1 MSNDIEK
8 RLKGEQVHKTGPRGE
23 ALFCMTAVY
32 QFILAV
38 TAAAAFGDSWS
49 GSSGCTGG
57 RAAAASWIAPGCVV
71 EAFPIAIAEAFPI
84 CLAPGARTD
93 IMSAA
98 AVAAAASAITAA
110 TAVAAASAAATAV
123 AAASAAAAAAAVAAA
138 SAAAAAAAVAAASAA
153 AAAVAAAAATSTAA
167 STVIAASAST
177 VVATA
182 TATSTITTIPSTST
196 NSKATHILYSPF
208 LLVCTISYGTL
219 RQSVSDCLNVFY
231 CHPLFFSS

>member
-110 TAVAAASAAATAV
+110 TAVAAASA
-123 AAASAAAAAAAVAAA
+123 SAAAVAAA
-138 SAAAAAAAVAAASAA
+138 SAAAA

>member
-23 ALFCMTAVY
+23 ALFCMTNVY

-38 TAAAAFGDSWS
+38 AAAAAFGDSWS

-110 TAVAAASAAATAV
+110 SAAAT
-123 AAASAAAAAAAVAAA
+123 
-138 SAAAAAAAVAAASAA
+138 
-153 AAAVAAAAATSTAA
+153 AVAAAAATSTAA
-167 STVIAASAST
+167 TTVIAAAATT
-177 VVATA
+177 VV
-182 TATSTITTIPSTST
+182 ATSTITTIPSTST

>member
-38 TAAAAFGDSWS
+38 AAAAAFGDSWS

-110 TAVAAASAAATAV
+110 SAAAT
-123 AAASAAAAAAAVAAA
+123 
-138 SAAAAAAAVAAASAA
+138 
-153 AAAVAAAAATSTAA
+153 AVAAAAATSTAA

>member
-38 TAAAAFGDSWS
+38 AAAAAFGDSWS

-110 TAVAAASAAATAV
+110 TAVAAAAAAAT
-123 AAASAAAAAAAVAAA
+123 
-138 SAAAAAAAVAAASAA
+138 
-153 AAAVAAAAATSTAA
+153 AVAAAAATSTAA
-167 STVIAASAST
+167 SAAAST

-208 LLVCTISYGTL
+208 LLVCTISYGTP

>member
-23 ALFCMTAVY
+23 ALFCMTNVY

-38 TAAAAFGDSWS
+38 AAAAAFGDSWS

-110 TAVAAASAAATAV
+110 SAAAT
-123 AAASAAAAAAAVAAA
+123 
-138 SAAAAAAAVAAASAA
+138 
-153 AAAVAAAAATSTAA
+153 AVAAAAATSTATSTA
-167 STVIAASAST
+167 ATTVIAAAATT
-177 VVATA
+177 VV
-182 TATSTITTIPSTST
+182 ATSTITTIPSTST
-196 NSKATHILYSPF
+196 NSKATHILYTPF

>member
-110 TAVAAASAAATAV
+110 TAVAAASAAA
-123 AAASAAAAAAAVAAA
+123 SAAAVAAA
-138 SAAAAAAAVAAASAA
+138 SAAAT
-153 AAAVAAAAATSTAA
+153 AVAAAAATSTAA

>member
-38 TAAAAFGDSWS
+38 AAAAAFGDSWS

-110 TAVAAASAAATAV
+110 TAVAAASAAA
-123 AAASAAAAAAAVAAA
+123 SAAAVAAA
-138 SAAAAAAAVAAASAA
+138 SAAAT
-153 AAAVAAAAATSTAA
+153 AVAAAAATSTAA

>member
-38 TAAAAFGDSWS
+38 AAAAAFGDSWS
-49 GSSGCTGG
+49 GSSGCAGG

-110 TAVAAASAAATAV
+110 TAVAAAAAT
-123 AAASAAAAAAAVAAA
+123 
-138 SAAAAAAAVAAASAA
+138 
-153 AAAVAAAAATSTAA
+153 

>member
-23 ALFCMTAVY
+23 ALFCMTNVY

-38 TAAAAFGDSWS
+38 AAAAAFGDSWS

-110 TAVAAASAAATAV
+110 SAAAT
-123 AAASAAAAAAAVAAA
+123 
-138 SAAAAAAAVAAASAA
+138 
-153 AAAVAAAAATSTAA
+153 AVAAAAATSTATSTA
-167 STVIAASAST
+167 ATTVIAAAATT
-177 VVATA
+177 VV
-182 TATSTITTIPSTST
+182 ATSTITTIPSTST

-231 CHPLFFSS
+231 CHTLFFSS

>member
-23 ALFCMTAVY
+23 ALFCMTNVY

-38 TAAAAFGDSWS
+38 AAAAAFGDSWS

-110 TAVAAASAAATAV
+110 AAT
-123 AAASAAAAAAAVAAA
+123 
-138 SAAAAAAAVAAASAA
+138 
-153 AAAVAAAAATSTAA
+153 AVAAAAATSTSTATSTAA
-167 STVIAASAST
+167 TTVIAAAATTVVAAAATT
-177 VVATA
+177 VVATSA
-182 TATSTITTIPSTST
+182 SAITTIPSTST

-208 LLVCTISYGTL
+208 LLVCTISYGTP

-231 CHPLFFSS
+231 CHPLFFFS

>member
-208 LLVCTISYGTL
+208 LLVCTISYGTP
-219 RQSVSDCLNVFY
+219 RQSVSDCLYVFY
-231 CHPLFFSS
+231 CHPLFFFS

>member
-110 TAVAAASAAATAV
+110 
-123 AAASAAAAAAAVAAA
+123 
-138 SAAAAAAAVAAASAA
+138 AAVAAASAA

>member
-8 RLKGEQVHKTGPRGE
+8 RLKGDQVHKTGPRGE
-23 ALFCMTAVY
+23 ALFCMTNVY

-38 TAAAAFGDSWS
+38 AAAAAFGDSWS

-110 TAVAAASAAATAV
+110 SAAAT
-123 AAASAAAAAAAVAAA
+123 
-138 SAAAAAAAVAAASAA
+138 
-153 AAAVAAAAATSTAA
+153 AVAAAAATSTAA
-167 STVIAASAST
+167 STAATTVIAAAATTVVAAAATT
-177 VVATA
+177 VVATSA
-182 TATSTITTIPSTST
+182 SAITTIPSTST

>member
-38 TAAAAFGDSWS
+38 AAAAAFGDSWS

-110 TAVAAASAAATAV
+110 TAVAAASAAAAATAV
-123 AAASAAAAAAAVAAA
+123 AAASAAASAAAVAAA
-138 SAAAAAAAVAAASAA
+138 SAAAT
-153 AAAVAAAAATSTAA
+153 AVAAAAATSTAA

-231 CHPLFFSS
+231 CHPLFFFS

>member
-38 TAAAAFGDSWS
+38 AAAAAFGDSWS

-110 TAVAAASAAATAV
+110 TAVAAAAAAAAATAV
-123 AAASAAAAAAAVAAA
+123 AAASAAASAAAVAAA
-138 SAAAAAAAVAAASAA
+138 SAAAT
-153 AAAVAAAAATSTAA
+153 AVAAAA
-167 STVIAASAST
+167 
-177 VVATA
+177 
-182 TATSTITTIPSTST
+182 ATSTITTIPSTST

>member
-38 TAAAAFGDSWS
+38 AAAAAFGDSWS

-110 TAVAAASAAATAV
+110 TAVAAAAAAATAV
-123 AAASAAAAAAAVAAA
+123 AAASAAASAAAVAAA
-138 SAAAAAAAVAAASAA
+138 SAAAT
-153 AAAVAAAAATSTAA
+153 AVAAAAATSTAA

>member
-23 ALFCMTAVY
+23 ALFCMTNVY

-38 TAAAAFGDSWS
+38 AAAAAFGDSWTR
-49 GSSGCTGG
+49 SSGCAGC
-57 RAAAASWIAPGCVV
+57 RAAASWIAPGCVV

-110 TAVAAASAAATAV
+110 SAAAT
-123 AAASAAAAAAAVAAA
+123 
-138 SAAAAAAAVAAASAA
+138 
-153 AAAVAAAAATSTAA
+153 AVAAAAATSTATSTA
-167 STVIAASAST
+167 ATTVIAAAATT
-177 VVATA
+177 VV
-182 TATSTITTIPSTST
+182 ATSTITTIPSTST

-231 CHPLFFSS
+231 CHPLFFFS

>member
-38 TAAAAFGDSWS
+38 AAAAAFGDSWS

-110 TAVAAASAAATAV
+110 TAVAAAAAAATAV
-123 AAASAAAAAAAVAAA
+123 AAASAAA
-138 SAAAAAAAVAAASAA
+138 S

>member
-38 TAAAAFGDSWS
+38 AAAAAFGDSWS

-110 TAVAAASAAATAV
+110 TAVAAASAAAAATAV
-123 AAASAAAAAAAVAAA
+123 AAASAAAT
-138 SAAAAAAAVAAASAA
+138 
-153 AAAVAAAAATSTAA
+153 AVAAAAATSTAA

>member
-23 ALFCMTAVY
+23 ALFCMTNVY

-38 TAAAAFGDSWS
+38 AAAAAFGDSWS

-110 TAVAAASAAATAV
+110 AAT
-123 AAASAAAAAAAVAAA
+123 
-138 SAAAAAAAVAAASAA
+138 
-153 AAAVAAAAATSTAA
+153 AVAAAAATSTSTATSTAA
-167 STVIAASAST
+167 TTVIAAAATT
-177 VVATA
+177 VVATSA
-182 TATSTITTIPSTST
+182 SAITTIPSTST

>member
-23 ALFCMTAVY
+23 ALFCMTNVY

-38 TAAAAFGDSWS
+38 AAAAAFGDSWS

-110 TAVAAASAAATAV
+110 SAAAT
-123 AAASAAAAAAAVAAA
+123 
-138 SAAAAAAAVAAASAA
+138 
-153 AAAVAAAAATSTAA
+153 AVAAAAATSTATSTA
-167 STVIAASAST
+167 ATTVIAAAATT
-177 VVATA
+177 VV
-182 TATSTITTIPSTST
+182 ATSTITTIPSTST

-208 LLVCTISYGTL
+208 LLVCTISYGTPG
-219 RQSVSDCLNVFY
+219 QSVSDCLNVFY

>member
-23 ALFCMTAVY
+23 ALFCMTNVY

-38 TAAAAFGDSWS
+38 AAAAAFGDSWS

-110 TAVAAASAAATAV
+110 SAAAT
-123 AAASAAAAAAAVAAA
+123 
-138 SAAAAAAAVAAASAA
+138 
-153 AAAVAAAAATSTAA
+153 AVAAAAATSTATSTA
-167 STVIAASAST
+167 ATTVIAAAATT
-177 VVATA
+177 VV
-182 TATSTITTIPSTST
+182 ATSTITTIPSTST
-196 NSKATHILYSPF
+196 KSKATHILHSPF

>member
-38 TAAAAFGDSWS
+38 AAAAAFGDSWS

-110 TAVAAASAAATAV
+110 SAAAT
-123 AAASAAAAAAAVAAA
+123 
-138 SAAAAAAAVAAASAA
+138 
-153 AAAVAAAAATSTAA
+153 AVAAAAATSTATSTA
-167 STVIAASAST
+167 ATTVIAAAATT
-177 VVATA
+177 VV
-182 TATSTITTIPSTST
+182 ATSTITTIPSTST

>member
-23 ALFCMTAVY
+23 ALFCMTNDY

-38 TAAAAFGDSWS
+38 AAAAAFGDSWS

-110 TAVAAASAAATAV
+110 SAAAT
-123 AAASAAAAAAAVAAA
+123 
-138 SAAAAAAAVAAASAA
+138 
-153 AAAVAAAAATSTAA
+153 AVAAAAATSTATSTA
-167 STVIAASAST
+167 ATTVIAAAATT
-177 VVATA
+177 VV
-182 TATSTITTIPSTST
+182 ATSTITTIPSTST

>member
-38 TAAAAFGDSWS
+38 AAAAAFGDSWS

-110 TAVAAASAAATAV
+110 TAVAAAAAAAAATAV
-123 AAASAAAAAAAVAAA
+123 AAASAAASAAAVAAA
-138 SAAAAAAAVAAASAA
+138 SAAAT
-153 AAAVAAAAATSTAA
+153 AVAAAAATSTATSTA
-167 STVIAASAST
+167 ATTVIAAAATT
-177 VVATA
+177 VV
-182 TATSTITTIPSTST
+182 ATSTITTIPSTST

>member
-23 ALFCMTAVY
+23 VLFCMTNVY

-38 TAAAAFGDSWS
+38 AAAAAFGDSWS

-110 TAVAAASAAATAV
+110 SAAAT
-123 AAASAAAAAAAVAAA
+123 
-138 SAAAAAAAVAAASAA
+138 
-153 AAAVAAAAATSTAA
+153 AVAAAAATSTATSTA
-167 STVIAASAST
+167 ATTVIAAAATT
-177 VVATA
+177 VV
-182 TATSTITTIPSTST
+182 ATSTITTIPSTST
-196 NSKATHILYSPF
+196 NSKATHIMYSPF

>member
-38 TAAAAFGDSWS
+38 AAAAAFGDSWS

-98 AVAAAASAITAA
+98 AVAAAASTITAA
-110 TAVAAASAAATAV
+110 TAVAAASAAA
-123 AAASAAAAAAAVAAA
+123 
-138 SAAAAAAAVAAASAA
+138 
-153 AAAVAAAAATSTAA
+153 AAT
-167 STVIAASAST
+167 
-177 VVATA
+177 TA

>member
-23 ALFCMTAVY
+23 ALFCMTNVY

-38 TAAAAFGDSWS
+38 AAAAAFGDSWS

-110 TAVAAASAAATAV
+110 AAT
-123 AAASAAAAAAAVAAA
+123 
-138 SAAAAAAAVAAASAA
+138 
-153 AAAVAAAAATSTAA
+153 AVAAAAATSTSTATSTAA
-167 STVIAASAST
+167 TTVIAAAATTVVAAAATT
-177 VVATA
+177 VVATSA
-182 TATSTITTIPSTST
+182 SAITTIPSTST

-208 LLVCTISYGTL
+208 LLVCTISYGTP

>member
-38 TAAAAFGDSWS
+38 AAAAAFGDSWS

-110 TAVAAASAAATAV
+110 TAVAAAAAAAAATAV
-123 AAASAAAAAAAVAAA
+123 AAASAAAVAAA
-138 SAAAAAAAVAAASAA
+138 SAAAT
-153 AAAVAAAAATSTAA
+153 AVAAAAATSTAA

>member
-1 MSNDIEK
+1 MSNDIEN

-23 ALFCMTAVY
+23 ALFCMTNVY

-38 TAAAAFGDSWS
+38 AAAAAFGDSWS

-110 TAVAAASAAATAV
+110 SAAAT
-123 AAASAAAAAAAVAAA
+123 
-138 SAAAAAAAVAAASAA
+138 
-153 AAAVAAAAATSTAA
+153 AVAAAAATSTATSTA
-167 STVIAASAST
+167 ATTVIAAAATT
-177 VVATA
+177 VV
-182 TATSTITTIPSTST
+182 ATSTITTIPSTST

>member
-23 ALFCMTAVY
+23 ALFCMTNVY

-38 TAAAAFGDSWS
+38 AAAFGDSWS

-110 TAVAAASAAATAV
+110 SAAAT
-123 AAASAAAAAAAVAAA
+123 
-138 SAAAAAAAVAAASAA
+138 
-153 AAAVAAAAATSTAA
+153 AVAAAAATSTATSTA
-167 STVIAASAST
+167 ATTVIAAAATT
-177 VVATA
+177 VV
-182 TATSTITTIPSTST
+182 ATSTITTIPSTST

>member
-8 RLKGEQVHKTGPRGE
+8 RLKVEQVHKTGPRGE
-23 ALFCMTAVY
+23 ALFCMTNVY

-38 TAAAAFGDSWS
+38 AAAAAFGDSWS

-110 TAVAAASAAATAV
+110 SAAAT
-123 AAASAAAAAAAVAAA
+123 
-138 SAAAAAAAVAAASAA
+138 
-153 AAAVAAAAATSTAA
+153 AVAAAAATSTATSTA
-167 STVIAASAST
+167 ATTVIAAAATT
-177 VVATA
+177 VV
-182 TATSTITTIPSTST
+182 ATSTITTIPSTST

>member
-23 ALFCMTAVY
+23 ALFCMTNVY

-38 TAAAAFGDSWS
+38 AAAAAFGDSWS

-84 CLAPGARTD
+84 CLAPRARTD

-110 TAVAAASAAATAV
+110 SAAAT
-123 AAASAAAAAAAVAAA
+123 
-138 SAAAAAAAVAAASAA
+138 
-153 AAAVAAAAATSTAA
+153 
-167 STVIAASAST
+167 T
-177 VVATA
+177 VV
-182 TATSTITTIPSTST
+182 ATSTITTIPSTST

>member
-23 ALFCMTAVY
+23 ALFCMTNVY

-38 TAAAAFGDSWS
+38 AAAAAFGDSWS

-110 TAVAAASAAATAV
+110 SAAAT
-123 AAASAAAAAAAVAAA
+123 
-138 SAAAAAAAVAAASAA
+138 
-153 AAAVAAAAATSTAA
+153 AVAAAAATSTAT